1 LKEKVIIGFESLNIN
16 KIINIV
22 LITCFCFVAQPLLVS
37 AESDAANLGQYLLGT
52 GDMIRIQVYDEPDL
66 YLESRV
72 SDTGTISYPFLGEL
86 KVQGKSLASL
96 EALIT
101 SQLKGDYLINPKVSI
116 DMVEYRQF
124 YVNGEV
130 EDAGGFAYQPG
141 LTVRKAISL
150 AGGFKERA
158 SKDKIFII
166 HDGSSNTSSG
176 NNGSGTGEPVKTTLD
191 TIVRPGD
198 TITIEQSFF

>member
-1 LKEKVIIGFESLNIN
+1 MNIS
-16 KIINIV
+16 KILNIV
-22 LITCFCFVAQPLLVS
+22 LIIGFCFLTNSSLVFAEDTVANQK
-37 AESDAANLGQYLLGT
+37 YLLAT
-52 GDMIRIQVYDEPDL
+52 GDTIRIQVYDEQDL

-86 KVQGKSLASL
+86 KVQGMSLASL

-116 DMVEYRQF
+116 DIVQYRQF
-124 YVNGEV
+124 YINGEV
-130 EDAGGFAYQPG
+130 EQAGGFAYQPG

-158 SKDKIFII
+158 SRDKIFII
-166 HDGSSNTSSG
+166 HDGAR
-176 NNGSGTGEPVKTTLD
+176 TGEPVKATLD
-191 TIVRPGD
+191 TVVSPGD

>member
-1 LKEKVIIGFESLNIN
+1 MKEKVIIGFESLNIS
-16 KIINIV
+16 KILNIV
-22 LITCFCFVAQPLLVS
+22 LIIGFCFLTNSSLVF
-37 AESDAANLGQYLLGT
+37 AEDTVVNQKYLLGT
-52 GDMIRIQVYDEPDL
+52 GDTIRIQVYDEPDL

-124 YVNGEV
+124 YINGEV

-158 SKDKIFII
+158 SRDKIFII
-166 HDGSSNTSSG
+166 HDGSSND
-176 NNGSGTGEPVKTTLD
+176 GSGTGEPIKATLD
-191 TIVRPGD
+191 TAVRPGD

>member
-1 LKEKVIIGFESLNIN
+1 MKERVIIGYEILN
-16 KIINIV
+16 KQRF
-22 LITCFCFVAQPLLVS
+22 ITCLIIFVICFLTKSALVFAEDKVANQK
-37 AESDAANLGQYLLGT
+37 YLLGT
-52 GDMIRIQVYDEPDL
+52 GDTIRIQVYDEPDL

-86 KVQGKSLASL
+86 KVQGMSLASL

-101 SQLKGDYLINPKVSI
+101 SQLKGDYLIYPKVSI
-116 DMVEYRQF
+116 DMMEYRQF
-124 YVNGEV
+124 YINGEV
-130 EDAGGFAYQPG
+130 ESAGGFPYQPG

-158 SKDKIFII
+158 SRDKIFII
-166 HDGSSNTSSG
+166 HDGSSV
-176 NNGSGTGEPVKTTLD
+176 GEPIKATLD
-191 TIVRPGD
+191 TAVRPGD